1 MNVISKLVTALRG
14 GLNEAGEALADSQAL
29 RILDQELRDASEE
42 LNQTRANLAALIARH
57 KLSEEKVADLQV
69 QISEH
74 EGYALKAMEIED
86 VSLARDVASQIAE
99 LEAQAVVEKA
109 ACETLGRSVQQLRQ
123 VAEQASRE
131 LTMLKQ
137 QVSTLRVNQSVNRAQ
152 ASVSARYSGNE
163 SRLQTAK
170 DSLERLQQQQDLESR
185 TLAASQEIHD
195 ETRSTSLKERLEA
208 AGIKPA
214 TDTAEAVLER
224 LRKRKD
230 Q

>member
-42 LNQTRANLAALIARH
+42 LNQTRANLATLIARH

-99 LEAQAVVEKA
+99 LEAQTVAENA

-131 LTMLKQ
+131 LNMLKQ

-185 TLAASQEIHD
+185 TLAASQEIQD

-214 TDTAEAVLER
+214 ADTAEAVLER

>member
-1 MNVISKLVTALRG
+1 MNVIGKLVTALRG

-42 LNQTRANLAALIARH
+42 LNQTRANLASLLARH
-57 KLSEEKVADLQV
+57 KLSEEKLASFQV

-86 VSLARDVASQIAE
+86 SVLARDVASRISE
-99 LEAQAVVEKA
+99 LEAQAETEKA
-109 ACETLGRSVQQLRQ
+109 TCETLGQSVRQLRQ

-131 LTMLKQ
+131 LKMLKQ
-137 QVSTLRVNQSVNRAQ
+137 QVSTLRVNQSVHRAQ
-152 ASVSARYSGNE
+152 ASVSARYNGSE

-170 DSLERLQQQQDLESR
+170 DSLERLQQRQDLESR
-185 TLAASQEIHD
+185 TLTASQELQD
-195 ETRSTSLKERLEA
+195 ESSSKSLKERLEA
-208 AGIKPA
+208 AGIKPD

-224 LRKRKD
+224 LRNRQD
-230 Q
+230 H

>member
-42 LNQTRANLAALIARH
+42 LNQTRANLATLIARH
-57 KLSEEKVADLQV
+57 KLSEEKVAALQV

-74 EGYALKAMEIED
+74 EGYALKAMEIDD

-99 LEAQAVVEKA
+99 LEAQSVVEKA
-109 ACETLGRSVQQLRQ
+109 SCETLGQSVRQLRK
-123 VAEQASRE
+123 VAELASRE
-131 LTMLKQ
+131 LSMLKQ
-137 QVSTLRVNQSVNRAQ
+137 QVSTLRVNQSVHRAQ
-152 ASVSARYSGNE
+152 ASVSARYGGDE

-170 DSLERLQQQQDLESR
+170 DSLQRLQQQQDLESR
-185 TLAASQEIHD
+185 TLAASQELQG
-195 ETRSTSLKERLEA
+195 ESSSTSLKQRLEA

-224 LRKRKD
+224 LRKRQEK
-230 Q
+230 